1 MKDGF
6 TKKLKGSQGPASF
19 EDFTREFSIKL
30 VVTAGTSAGNA
41 HSMASER
48 VIVGRGPG
56 VDIEFPDEAMSRQH
70 AAIEYSNGA
79 LHVRD
84 LGSTN
89 GMTCNGAVIQAV
101 QLEHGDRLQI
111 GDHTLQLLVEE
122 RDTESEAYVIPGT
135 V

>member
-1 MKDGF
+1 MNI
-6 TKKLKGSQGPASF
+6 T
-19 EDFTREFSIKL
+19 
-30 VVTAGTSAGNA
+30 
-41 HSMASER
+41 
-48 VIVGRGPG
+48 
-56 VDIEFPDEAMSRQH
+56 DEAMSRQP

-101 QLEHGDRLQI
+101 QLKHGDRLKI

-122 RDTESEAYVIPGT
+122 RDTEPEAYVIPGT